1 MQILVLG
8 ATGGV
13 GLEIVRNAIDQGH
26 SVTALVRSPQRL
38 HPFGSGVTVLSGN
51 LLNRSDLHT
60 AIRGKDAVLSGFG
73 PRTPIVQDD
82 RDLIQRF
89 AAVLS
94 AAMREAVVSRLIV
107 VSTAFLFRDS
117 IIPPTHLAGRLFFA
131 HVVADSTVAEATYQ
145 QSSLD
150 WTIVRPPRLTD
161 KGYTGRY
168 RVREGHLPHFGF
180 TVSRADVADFMVR
193 KAIDRNSV
201 GKIFGVSN

>member
-1 MQILVLG
+1 MRILVLG

-26 SVTALVRSPQRL
+26 SVTALVRSPQGL

-51 LLNRSDLHT
+51 LLNRSDLHS

-73 PRTPIVQDD
+73 PRTPIANDD

-89 AAVLS
+89 AAVLTD
-94 AAMREAVVSRLIV
+94 AMREAAVSRLIV

-117 IIPPTHLAGRLFFA
+117 IIPPTHLVGRLLFA
-131 HVVADSTVAEATYQ
+131 HVAEATYQ

-161 KGYTGRY
+161 KAYTGRY

-193 KAIDRNSV
+193 KAIDNNSV

>member
-26 SVTALVRSPQRL
+26 SVTALVRSPQSL

-51 LLNRSDLHT
+51 LLNRSDLHS

-73 PRTPIVQDD
+73 PRTPIAQDD

-89 AAVLS
+89 AAVLT
-94 AAMREAVVSRLIV
+94 AAMREAAVSRLIV

-161 KGYTGRY
+161 KAYTGRY

>member
-13 GLEIVRNAIDQGH
+13 GLEIVRHAIGQGH
-26 SVTALVRSPQRL
+26 SVTALVRSPQSL

-51 LLNRSDLHT
+51 LLSRSDLHT

-73 PRTPIVQDD
+73 PRTPIARDD

-89 AAVLS
+89 AAVLT

-161 KGYTGRY
+161 KAYTGRY

-193 KAIDRNSV
+193 KAIDSNSI

>member
-1 MQILVLG
+1 MRILVLG

-13 GLEIVRNAIDQGH
+13 GLEIVRKAIDQGH

-38 HPFGSGVTVLSGN
+38 HPFVSGVTVLSGN
-51 LLNRSDLHT
+51 LLNRSDLHS

-73 PRTPIVQDD
+73 PRTPIAEDD

-89 AAVLS
+89 AAVLTR
-94 AAMREAVVSRLIV
+94 AMREAAASRLIV

-117 IIPPTHLAGRLFFA
+117 IIPPTHLVGRLFFG
-131 HVVADSTVAEATYQ
+131 HVVTDATLAEAAYQ

-161 KGYTGRY
+161 KAYTGRY

-193 KAIDRNSV
+193 KAIDGDSV